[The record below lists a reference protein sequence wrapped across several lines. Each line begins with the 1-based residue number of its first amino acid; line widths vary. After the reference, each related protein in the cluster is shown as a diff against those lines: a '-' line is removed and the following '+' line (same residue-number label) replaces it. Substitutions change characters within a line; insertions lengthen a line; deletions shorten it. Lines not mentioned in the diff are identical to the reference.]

1 MPLLILP
8 KSALLREP
16 GALLQIFHCGI
27 FPRGMGLIH
36 AAGKHDSADSM
47 LREGVAV
54 AAAEGLR
61 QFPGKTQFFRR
72 PAEIFSR
79 KPPLPRCDRP
89 PD

>member
-1 MPLLILP
+1 
-8 KSALLREP
+8 
-16 GALLQIFHCGI
+16 
-27 FPRGMGLIH
+27 MGLIH

-72 PAEIFSR
+72 PAEIFHGSLLFPGVIGHQIDGNLVLQR
-79 KPPLPRCDRP
+79 AA
-89 PD
+89 